1 MRAKQNYTQSLA
13 SLDALVLDSTNST
26 SLPPEWHLVEE
37 TAHVRRAAYTK
48 YRQAMDEW
56 TEYLRK

>member
-26 SLPPEWHLVEE
+26 SLPPERCLVEE
-37 TAHVRRAAYTK
+37 IAQLRRLAYTK
-48 YRQAMDEW
+48 YRQAMDDL